1 MADGVNSFEWLDA
14 VLRHDGADDVCR
26 LVATSI
32 ALHGTPATEDLNDSD
47 IEWALIDLDELG
59 FLEYVTAV
67 ELDGG
72 TDHMWSLRIPDDV
85 AA

>member
-1 MADGVNSFEWLDA
+1 MGDGVNSFEWLDA

-32 ALHGTPATEDLNDSD
+32 ALYGTPATDDLDDAD

-59 FLEYVTAV
+59 FLEYVTGV

-72 TDHMWSLRIPDDV
+72 TDHLWTLRIPDDV